1 MGLSKSKYEV
11 KVKKNASI
19 THKCSRCES
28 SVYHSAQTPYA
39 IASCNGYCLCESCNE
54 NIAR

>member
-1 MGLSKSKYEV
+1 MGLSKSKYE
-11 KVKKNASI
+11 VKKNASI

-28 SVYHSAQTPYA
+28 SVYHSDQTPYA